1 MWHVTV
7 EEDGEVKDRDI
18 DEIALEV
25 AEKALN
31 EWGKAERGA
40 ALRQTRTGTAL

>member
-1 MWHVTV
+1 VAVTV
-7 EEDGEVKDRDI
+7 EEDGEEKDRDI

-31 EWGKAERGA
+31 EWGKAEGELLYLKRAPEA
-40 ALRQTRTGTAL
+40 AV